1 MQEQQDQVAV
11 FIDFENV
18 AISAQDSYGRCE
30 LGVIM
35 EAAEQWGRCI
45 IKRAYGDW
53 TRFSRYSQDLLEH
66 AIESIQLFHYGAQR
80 SKNAA
85 DIQMVVDTLEIAF
98 THPDIDVFVL
108 VTGDSDFS
116 AVARKLR
123 ERGKLVVGM
132 GLRQA
137 TSEVLVKACDRF
149 MLYDTLIE
157 PETRTIAYGMER
169 SRQLLMDAMRGLARQ
184 AEGGKVLATRLK
196 QTMLKED
203 PTFNELT
210 LGFQQFLDFLEA
222 QSDLVD
228 TSRRDKQLF
237 VTLKPSLAEEP
248 VQDETL
254 KFRTAIYN
262 AGLRLL
268 DPRTRVDILQ
278 DLFRLLAE
286 RPGTLTL
293 EGAILQLKAQY
304 DAANILRSREEVQ
317 EVAKLVRYADVLDS
331 KPESWE
337 LDTLTLNPRLQ
348 LQDFVDQCESA
359 YVAVLLQK
367 NLTVKPDLL
376 ALLLFGTSDQRARVE
391 HLMSVVQ
398 NELFEGEQIEQ
409 KAATWEFPHS
419 LRKSPELQIA
429 LRDLKACISD
439 GDPSL
444 EKAAE
449 LNREGLVIRVKDFEQ
464 ARGYFLRAAKMMY
477 DLLNSQ
483 VPGASLMDLE
493 WYLASYCAAAA
504 GANFSRYIY
513 PTARDYYL
521 AFFVLARETEP
532 VWEKLQNLI
541 PPMLSFYFTTAANE
555 NGEKLQLAPG
565 RTPPERMAIEL
576 YNSTNPKIQERWL
589 QLAQDLARANPTLLR
604 AVVQKLDVLEK
615 EQETPGTRETR
626 EALAKLIQAVGPGT
640 REEVRK

>member
-35 EAAEQWGRCI
+35 EAAERWGRCI

-53 TRFSRYSQDLLEH
+53 TRFSRYSQALLEH
-66 AIESIQLFHYGAQR
+66 AIESIQLFHYGARR

-123 ERGKLVVGM
+123 ERGKLVVGI

-149 MLYDTLIE
+149 ILYDTLIE
-157 PETRTIAYGMER
+157 PETRTMAYGLER

-196 QTMLKED
+196 QTMLKGD

-222 QSDLVD
+222 QPDLVD
-228 TSRRDKQLF
+228 TTRRDKQLF

-254 KFRTAIYN
+254 EYRTAIYN

-286 RPGTLTL
+286 RPGMLTL

-331 KPESWE
+331 RPESWE
-337 LDTLTLNPRLQ
+337 LDALTLNPRLQ
-348 LQDFVDQCESA
+348 IQDFVDQCESA

-367 NLTVKPDLL
+367 NLTAKPDLL

-391 HLMSVVQ
+391 HLMRVVQ
-398 NELFEGEQIEQ
+398 NELLEGERIEP
-409 KAATWEFPHS
+409 KAATWKFPRS
-419 LRKSPELQIA
+419 LKESPELQIA
-429 LRDLKACISD
+429 LRDLKVCASEEN
-439 GDPSL
+439 PSL

-449 LNREGLVIRVKDFEQ
+449 LNREGLVTRVKDFEQ
-464 ARGYFLRAAKMMY
+464 ARGYFLRAARMMY

-555 NGEKLQLAPG
+555 NGEKLQLSPG

-576 YNSTNPKIQERWL
+576 YNSPNPKIQERWL

-626 EALAKLIQAVGPGT
+626 EALARLIQAIGPGT